1 MINVGMAEASE
12 DWRSK
17 CLEAQAALRNTKKR
31 VKIQTHKSRQ
41 LVAAVTQKLEEKDV
55 ELNKVYILLSSSY
68 INSSKKLQPLGGL
81 SLPYAKLKKPLK
93 FIKSSPQNSKF
104 SKGWYFLYHFYRQIF
119 SKPKYL
125 EIVFIMNFFLEILSK
140 FQDFWEKR

>member
-1 MINVGMAEASE
+1 MINVGMAETNE

-81 SLPYAKLKKPLK
+81 SLPYAKLKKP
-93 FIKSSPQNSKF
+93 
-104 SKGWYFLYHFYRQIF
+104 
-119 SKPKYL
+119 
-125 EIVFIMNFFLEILSK
+125 
-140 FQDFWEKR
+140 

>member
-41 LVAAVTQKLEEKDV
+41 LVAAVKQKLEEKDV
-55 ELNKVYILLSSSY
+55 ELNKVYILLSSSLLSTQAKNY
-68 INSSKKLQPLGGL
+68 NLWEGL
-81 SLPYAKLKKPLK
+81 SLPYAKLKKT
-93 FIKSSPQNSKF
+93 
-104 SKGWYFLYHFYRQIF
+104 
-119 SKPKYL
+119 
-125 EIVFIMNFFLEILSK
+125 
-140 FQDFWEKR
+140 

>member
-1 MINVGMAEASE
+1 MINVGMAETNE

-55 ELNKVYILLSSSY
+55 ELNKVYILLSSS
-68 INSSKKLQPLGGL
+68 
-81 SLPYAKLKKPLK
+81 
-93 FIKSSPQNSKF
+93 FIRLFFNTS
-104 SKGWYFLYHFYRQIF
+104 RQ
-119 SKPKYL
+119 K
-125 EIVFIMNFFLEILSK
+125 N
-140 FQDFWEKR
+140 

>member
-41 LVAAVTQKLEEKDV
+41 LVAAVKQKLEEKDV
-55 ELNKVYILLSSSY
+55 ELNKVYVLLSSS
-68 INSSKKLQPLGGL
+68 G
-81 SLPYAKLKKPLK
+81 
-93 FIKSSPQNSKF
+93 F
-104 SKGWYFLYHFYRQIF
+104 
-119 SKPKYL
+119 
-125 EIVFIMNFFLEILSK
+125 EECFF
-140 FQDFWEKR
+140 DDT